1 MAPPVNEPGH
11 LPDVT
16 ALIVTKEADVTTVL
30 RTSREIAARNVHK
43 ITMEIIVVM
52 TLVNYLWLF

>member
-11 LPDVT
+11 PPDVT
-16 ALIVTKEADVTTVL
+16 ALIVTMEADVTTVL

-52 TLVNYLWLF
+52 T